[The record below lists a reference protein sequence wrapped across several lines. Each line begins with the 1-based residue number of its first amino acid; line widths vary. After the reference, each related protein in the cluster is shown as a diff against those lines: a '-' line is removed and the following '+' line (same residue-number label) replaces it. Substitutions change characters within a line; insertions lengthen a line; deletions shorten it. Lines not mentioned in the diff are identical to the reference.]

1 MWVGGPPNP
10 MQPIRPHSRST
21 VASDTRAGTGGG
33 AGSGPASGVPGQAH
47 GGA

>member
-21 VASDTRAGTGGG
+21 MARDGLGG
-33 AGSGPASGVPGQAH
+33 AAG
-47 GGA
+47 